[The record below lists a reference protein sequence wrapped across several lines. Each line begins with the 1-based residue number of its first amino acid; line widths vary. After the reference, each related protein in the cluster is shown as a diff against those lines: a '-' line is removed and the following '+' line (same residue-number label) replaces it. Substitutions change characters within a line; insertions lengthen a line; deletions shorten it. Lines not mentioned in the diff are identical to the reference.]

1 MNTIGERLSALIKEL
16 GLTKTKFAEAIHV
29 GQPFISNIC
38 SGIKEP
44 SDRTISDICRE
55 FRVSEAWLR
64 YGEGEMLIKGN
75 RNEEIQATISEILA
89 DEDDAFRKRLIAA
102 LCALDVDEWKVLEK
116 ISQKVLE
123 NTKNPDEH

>member
-1 MNTIGERLSALIKEL
+1 MNHRIKEVRCAL
-16 GLTKTKFAEAIHV
+16 GLTQDEFGRRLGVGRGVITNIEFEKTTPKDT
-29 GQPFISNIC
+29 FI
-38 SGIKEP
+38 GLL
-44 SDRTISDICRE
+44 CRE
-55 FRVSEAWLR
+55 FHVSEAWIR
-64 YGEGEMLIKGN
+64 YGEGDMFISN

-123 NTKNPDEH
+123 STKNPDEH

>member
-1 MNTIGERLSALIKEL
+1 MNTMGDRLSFLIKEL

-29 GQPFISNIC
+29 GQPFVSKVCMNAAV
-38 SGIKEP
+38 P

-55 FRVSEAWLR
+55 FHVSEAWLR

-123 NTKNPDEH
+123 NTKNPDEQ

>member
-1 MNTIGERLSALIKEL
+1 MNTIGERLAFLVKEL
-16 GLTKTKFAEAIHV
+16 ALTKTKFAERIHV
-29 GQPFISNIC
+29 SSQFVSSVC
-38 SGIKEP
+38 SGSKIP

-55 FRVSEAWLR
+55 FHVSEAWLR
-64 YGEGEMLIKGN
+64 YGEGEMLVKGN

-123 NTKNPDEH
+123 STKNPDEH